1 MLELVG
7 AIDQGT
13 QSTRFVLYDSHGRVI
28 SSKQKEVKSII
39 PKPGS
44 CEQDPWELYESC
56 EACMSLCVSECK
68 KEHGEDNVVVR
79 GIGIT
84 NQRETTIAWDSVTGE
99 PLHNALVW
107 HDLRT
112 TDVVKRTIEENGG
125 NRDAFRESTGLPLST
140 YFSAVKIRWLLENVP
155 AVAKAVEAKT
165 CKFGTVDSWLLYNLT
180 GGAKG
185 GGIHVSDVTNASRY
199 LLMNLKTLS
208 WDAQV
213 AKKFGIDLGCLPKI
227 VSNSELYGEVASGA
241 LKGVPICGCIG
252 DQQAATL
259 GQRCRPGEA
268 KNTYGTGL
276 FLLMN
281 TGDNVVPSKHGLLT
295 TCCFQ
300 LGPDKGCQYA
310 LEGAVAT
317 GGVSVSWLRDGV
329 GIIEDP
335 KETQAQAESVEDTG
349 GVYFVPAFSGLLAPY
364 WREDAR
370 GLIIGLTQYTTRAHL
385 VRATLEA
392 LAYQSRGVLD
402 AMAEDSGE
410 RLRALRVDGGAS
422 SNNFLLQFQSD
433 ILGIPIT
440 RPDNVES
447 TAVGA
452 AYAAGLHLGIFTEDR
467 IFGEGAAVGGR
478 RTFEPKM
485 TEDVRRAKYDKWLD
499 AVTRSF
505 AWADE

>member
-13 QSTRFVLYDSHGRVI
+13 QSTRFVLYDEHARVI
-28 SSKQKEVKSII
+28 ASHQIEVKSIV
-39 PKPGS
+39 PHPGWA
-44 CEQDPWELYESC
+44 EQDPWELFQSVESC
-56 EACMSLCVSECK
+56 MAICVEEAKKKHGVS
-68 KEHGEDNVVVR
+68 NVVVK

-99 PLHNALVW
+99 ALHNALVW

-112 TDVVKRTIEENGG
+112 TGVVKRILEENGG
-125 NRDAFRESTGLPLST
+125 NRDAFRKSTGLPLST
-140 YFSAVKIRWLLENVP
+140 YFSAVKIRWLIDNVP

-185 GGIHVSDVTNASRY
+185 GVHVSDITNASRY
-199 LLMNLKTLS
+199 LLMNLETLQ
-208 WDAQV
+208 WDEEV
-213 AKKFGIDLGCLPKI
+213 AAKFDIDVGTLPAI
-227 VSNSELYGEVASGA
+227 VSNSELYGKVASGS
-241 LKGVPICGCIG
+241 LEGTPICGCIG

-281 TGDNVVPSKHGLLT
+281 TGKNLVPSKHGLLT
-295 TCCFQ
+295 TACFQ
-300 LGPDKGCQYA
+300 LGKGKEPQYA

-317 GGVSVSWLRDGV
+317 GGVSVSWLRDGIN
-329 GIIEDP
+329 IIDDP
-335 KETQAQAESVEDTG
+335 KETKALAESVEDTG
-349 GVYFVPAFSGLLAPY
+349 GVVFVPAFSGLLAPY

-370 GLIIGLTQYTTRAHL
+370 GLLIGLTQYTTRAHIA
-385 VRATLEA
+385 RATLEA
-392 LAYQSRGVLD
+392 LAFQSRGVLD
-402 AMAEDSGE
+402 AMAEDYGE
-410 RLRALRVDGGAS
+410 KLTALRVDGGAS
-422 SNNFLLQFQSD
+422 SNDFLLQFQSD

-447 TAVGA
+447 TAIGA
-452 AYAAGLHLGIFTEDR
+452 AFAAGIFLGMFTEEK
-467 IFGEGAAVGGR
+467 IFHPDFMQGQKDFSPAMGED
-478 RTFEPKM
+478 E
-485 TEDVRRAKYDKWLD
+485 RRAKYDKYLD

-505 AWADE
+505 AWAD